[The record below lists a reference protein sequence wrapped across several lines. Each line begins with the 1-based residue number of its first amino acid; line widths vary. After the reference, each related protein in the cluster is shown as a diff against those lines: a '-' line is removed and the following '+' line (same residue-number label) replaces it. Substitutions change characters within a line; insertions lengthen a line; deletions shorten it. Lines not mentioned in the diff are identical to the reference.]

1 MEHEQRC
8 DVTMFHVWPLSD
20 EREPVRGETSPMLE
34 TKMMV
39 SDETARREDVAK
51 LLNDMII
58 ELKAHF
64 QFFKLLRERAADV
77 GLESEGGDGKQLRS
91 DMKAASDALSL
102 IVRTLEKI
110 DELQRQMVK
119 ERDQALDDEALSE
132 GYDEAVS
139 FFLERIESLAQEKF
153 EQRLKAMK
161 SASHV

>member
-8 DVTMFHVWPLSD
+8 DVAIFSVWPLPD
-20 EREPVRGETSPMLE
+20 ARDPARGDTSPMLE

-39 SDETARREDVAK
+39 SEETARREDVSK
-51 LLNDMII
+51 LLNDMTI

-77 GLESEGGDGKQLRS
+77 GLECEEGDGKQLRA

-132 GYDEAVS
+132 DYDKAVS

-153 EQRLKAMK
+153 EQRIRAME